1 MTARYLDTLEKPE
14 DLAAVAASFAHAR
27 QHELRYRVA
36 VGARNPAEVV
46 RFAGGWLFDRVHA
59 GWDVTV
65 VVSEHG
71 DPRPLQILGANVLH
85 LDDCLAWAT
94 YDTWPHLLVLDT
106 ALFDTDPRVLSIVMA
121 TVDTGRSDV
130 MLWGDVV
137 PDEMS
142 RRMGPVSH
150 RLSSAAKAFKARACT
165 AAAVPA
171 AEVDQEESFRLAA
184 WPVLEFP
191 RADMGRTG

>member
-1 MTARYLDTLEKPE
+1 MTARYLDTLDTPE
-14 DLAAVAASFAHAR
+14 DLDAVAASFAHAR
-27 QHELRYRVA
+27 QHELRYKVA

-85 LDDCLAWAT
+85 LDECLAWGA
-94 YDTWPHLLVLDT
+94 YDQWPHLLVLDT
-106 ALFDTDPRVLSIVMA
+106 ALFAADPRVASIVMG
-121 TVDTGRSDV
+121 TVDSGRSDV
-130 MLWGDVV
+130 MLWGEVV
-137 PDEMS
+137 PDELS
-142 RRMGPVSH
+142 RRMGSVNH
-150 RLSSAAKAFKARACT
+150 RLSSAAKAFKARACA

-171 AEVDQEESFRLAA
+171 GSAEQEEVFRIAA

-191 RADMGRTG
+191 RADIGRTG